1 MDATYICEWERLDSP
16 TRGMTAEQSKDYYK
30 AHAIAG
36 DCAFALRPGS
46 STPEDIR
53 AGWLALQA
61 AIAGKRE
68 TPAHKAIRD
77 GLRKAW
83 RTWADGRPYT
93 VPMAALPVTKARK
106 ATQPGCCPTCGAVRE
121 AVAA

>member
-1 MDATYICEWERLDSP
+1 MNLNAYVCEWERLDSP
-16 TRGMTAEQSKDYYK
+16 TRGMSQADMLAHYK

-36 DCAFALRPGS
+36 DCAFALRPGANL
-46 STPEDIR
+46 PADIR
-53 AGWLALQA
+53 AGWEQLAA
-61 AIAGKRE
+61 AVSGRKE

-93 VPMAALPVTKARK
+93 VPQIEAPKAKRTAK
-106 ATQPGCCPTCGAVRE
+106 PGCCPSCGQIVT
-121 AVAA
+121 VAA